1 MKSFKQFTAESSYLD
16 PENYMDMGDSR
27 SFEKQKA
34 FIDKHLVDVKELPD
48 GYKQAEVIDF
58 KAENEKTRPADHP
71 DDQDEDVYESV
82 QISEAQVAEAEMT
95 DAQKAKREEIVK
107 ELKKKMDEFKDRY
120 GDRATDVMYATATK
134 MAMKDES
141 EEDEEELEEGY
152 YKEGVLKDLE
162 MIVKKKSVGDVKFSD
177 GKKQKVDLTTA
188 SMIVSMIKQLNKQNQ
203 KKVLNMLDNS
213 KTFKDVAKFAFS
225 AGKQEED
232 MSLLI
237 KEIVEDVQY
246 ITEAKENGEGKD
258 YYIEGIIMQGDI
270 KNRNGR
276 MYPKEILANEVKR
289 YNETYVEKKRAYG
302 ELGHPAGP
310 TINLDRVSHLF
321 TELKQDGSN
330 IVGRAK
336 VMDTPMGKIVKNIMD
351 EDGTLGISSR
361 GMGSIK
367 QNKNGIMEVQKD
379 FMLATAGDI
388 VADPS
393 APDAFVKGVMEGV
406 DWIYDVA
413 SSSWEVA
420 NTFDEIEE
428 QIKQTAKVST
438 AELEIKAAALFEKF
452 VRSLTKQI
460 FL

>member
-1 MKSFKQFTAESSYLD
+1 MKSFKQFTESSQHDEVQDY
-16 PENYMDMGDSR
+16 GDSA
-27 SFEKQKA
+27 SVEKHKA

-48 GYKQAEVIDF
+48 GYKQAEVLDLS
-58 KAENEKTRPADHP
+58 ANRLADLEKG
-71 DDQDEDVYESV
+71 QDEEVYESV
-82 QISEAQVAEAEMT
+82 QEGTVSESEMT
-95 DAQKAKREEIVK
+95 DAQKEKREVIVK
-107 ELKKKMDEFKDRY
+107 ELKKKMSEFKDRY
-120 GDRATDVMYATATK
+120 GDKATDVMYATATK
-134 MAMKDES
+134 MAMKDDS
-141 EEDEEELEEGY
+141 EEDEDDIEESYKEGY
-152 YKEGVLKDLE
+152 YKEGVLQDLE

-188 SMIVSMIKQLNKQNQ
+188 SMIVSMVKQLNKQNQ

-246 ITEAKENGEGKD
+246 ITEAKEDGTKQ
-258 YYIEGIIMQGDI
+258 YFIEGIIMQGDI

-289 YNETYVEKKRAYG
+289 YNETYVEKNRAYG

-310 TINLDRVSHLF
+310 TINLDRVSHMF
-321 TELKQDGSN
+321 TELRQDGSN

-367 QNKNGIMEVQKD
+367 QNKSGIMEVQKD

-428 QIKQTAKVST
+428 EIKQTAKVST

-452 VRSLTKQI
+452 VRSLTKQNYYKQ
-460 FL
+460 